1 MWMGK
6 MSEQFYENTNVID
19 SIEKDGI
26 KIEILEYKSLKGS
39 KDQGLAENLFYVQNA
54 GMSLKQVKIS
64 LDNGGLLTEAGT
76 LHFHKGNITA
86 ESKTGGVGGFAKKL
100 VKNKLTNESIFKP
113 HYKGT
118 GEIFLEPSFGHF
130 IIVELNN
137 DSVVVDKGLF
147 YCCEETLKIGVENQK
162 NLSSGL
168 FGSEGWFQTKI
179 TGSGLCVL
187 EIPVPLCEVIKY
199 EMENEKLQ
207 VDGNFAFLR
216 SASIN
221 YSVQKSTKNLVGAL
235 TSGEGM
241 LQTFEG
247 TGKVWIAPTQS
258 VYGNLIGN
266 GFGALAT
273 STRNRTNDS

>member
-1 MWMGK
+1 
-6 MSEQFYENTNVID
+6 MSEQFYENTNVVE

-26 KIEILEYKSLKGS
+26 KIEIIEYKSLKGS
-39 KDQGLAENLFYVQNA
+39 KDQNLAENLFYIQNA
-54 GMSLKQVKIS
+54 GMSLKQVKIT
-64 LDNGGLLTEAGT
+64 LDNSGLLTETGT

-86 ESKTGGVGGFAKKL
+86 ESKTGGVGGLAKKI

-113 HYKGT
+113 QYKGT

-130 IIVELNN
+130 IIVEL
-137 DSVVVDKGLF
+137 DDESIVVDKDLF
-147 YCCEETLKIGVENQK
+147 YCCEETLKVGVESQK

-168 FGSEGWFQTKI
+168 FGNEGWFQTKI

-187 EIPVPLCEVIKY
+187 EIPVPMSEVLKCELN
-199 EMENEKLQ
+199 NEKLQ

-216 SASIN
+216 SASIS
-221 YSVQKSTKNLVGAL
+221 YSVQRSTKNLVGAL

-247 TGKVWIAPTQS
+247 TGRVWIAPTHTI
-258 VYGNLIGN
+258 YGSLIGN
-266 GFGALAT
+266 GFGALAAP
-273 STRNRTNDS
+273 TRNRTNDM